1 MQTLRWLES
10 DFLSLTDIKCD
21 TGTANPGDIDMCIV
35 SKGANDPGIRIFRNF
50 LFLRCEY
57 TSLRHTRYFNGSLPH

>member
-21 TGTANPGDIDMCIV
+21 TGTSNPGDIDMCIV

-50 LFLRCEY
+50 LFL
-57 TSLRHTRYFNGSLPH
+57 